1 MDIIMATSQNLANVK
16 WLTIDQLDFSEG
28 SDDVVTEIAGELCIG
43 ELCDGGMNCSY
54 PEPYFVALSPIQKFC
69 KLRDY
74 IHWMVGGVPRTRDM
88 LWTMSSV
95 EPETGLE
102 MFLQRWCEEEEAILL
117 PGEEWEPHCFFLV
130 DWLGADLY
138 DGIGGNAACEEL
150 LCVCQDVVGMN
161 VHYVEETQQLKLR
174 TWKRRPGEDH
184 RKTNIPP
191 YWWLKQ
197 EGYVE

>member
-1 MDIIMATSQNLANVK
+1 MDVIMATSQNLANVK

-28 SDDVVTEIAGELCIG
+28 SDDVVTEIAGEICIG

-54 PEPYFVALSPIQKFC
+54 PEPHFASLGPIQKFC

-88 LWTMSSV
+88 LWGMAAG

-102 MFLQRWCEEEEAILL
+102 MFLQRWCEEEEVILL
-117 PGEEWEPHCFFLV
+117 PGEEGEPHCFFLV

-138 DGIGGNAACEEL
+138 DGVRNNEACDEL
-150 LCVCQDVVGMN
+150 FSICQIMVSMYMQ
-161 VHYVEETQQLKLR
+161 YVEETQQLALH
-174 TWKRRPGEDH
+174 TWNRREDDE
-184 RKTNIPP
+184 RQTNIPP

-197 EGYVE
+197 RGDVE